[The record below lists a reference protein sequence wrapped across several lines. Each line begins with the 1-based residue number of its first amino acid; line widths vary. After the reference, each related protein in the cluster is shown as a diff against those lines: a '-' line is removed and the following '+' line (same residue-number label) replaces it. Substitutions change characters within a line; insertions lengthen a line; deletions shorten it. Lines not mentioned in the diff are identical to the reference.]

1 MLRINLFSKIKI
13 QFFTFRTLSR
23 DQVTTPVGTTIR
35 GLMVM
40 EAKSVKSALIETIE
54 ASYKRAVEIGNEI
67 DKSIR
72 NNSK

>member
-1 MLRINLFSKIKI
+1 
-13 QFFTFRTLSR
+13 
-23 DQVTTPVGTTIR
+23 
-35 GLMVM
+35 MVM